1 VWSGARTLPCVRAM
15 RVALWR
21 GAGLRPPCASGQRP
35 AAQRPRPC
43 ASPRAA
49 PAPCAARRAR
59 LRPCAPRAADGA
71 TPAAPSAAA
80 ATTQLPINIK
90 FDNAASPS
98 GTSVSLVGHDT
109 AGLLASVLAA
119 FATLGVQVVTASIST
134 TTAGDVSD
142 TFVVTGADG
151 QKLPEA
157 DLEQVRAPGGWGG
170 VARPLGDRA
179 RAGSLLAARALLP
192 SHAATTTA
200 RNRRSAS
207 ECSAR
212 CAWAPATAGSPS
224 FTA

>member
-1 VWSGARTLPCVRAM
+1 M
-15 RVALWR
+15 
-21 GAGLRPPCASGQRP
+21 
-35 AAQRPRPC
+35 
-43 ASPRAA
+43 
-49 PAPCAARRAR
+49 
-59 LRPCAPRAADGA
+59 
-71 TPAAPSAAA
+71 
-80 ATTQLPINIK
+80 
-90 FDNAASPS
+90 
-98 GTSVSLVGHDT
+98 SLVGHDT